1 MIASNNKFK
10 NFFNIIYIVVEPLD
24 EIIKKVEKQIV
35 RTVNKYEEYATVLEG
50 TYEYVKRVDIES
62 ILLLWNLI
70 KTMESI
76 PDLYTE
82 LKTHILSSIYEVAL
96 DTEIYLTRRKE
107 IIQNLKTG
115 MKILTNE
122 KVLRKMNELY
132 SLILDGKI
140 PLPNFDKYLED
151 VRNWAYRNGLTLD
164 QETQMWYAQQEVVY
178 DYLKVIIKGL
188 LMDPTKYESLYKQLI
203 ETDNLGEF
211 VKNLSTY
218 IKS

>member
-1 MIASNNKFK
+1 
-10 NFFNIIYIVVEPLD
+10 VVEPLD

-35 RTVNKYEEYATVLEG
+35 RTINKYEEYATVLEG

-96 DTEIYLTRRKE
+96 DNEIYITRRKE

-132 SLILDGKI
+132 SLILDGKTL
-140 PLPNFDKYLED
+140 LPNFDKYLED

-178 DYLKVIIKGL
+178 DYLKVIIEGL
-188 LMDPTKYESLYKQLI
+188 LREPTKYETLYKQLI
-203 ETDNLGEF
+203 ETDNLEEF

>member
-1 MIASNNKFK
+1 
-10 NFFNIIYIVVEPLD
+10 VVEPLD
-24 EIIKKVEKQIV
+24 EIIKKVEEQIV
-35 RTVNKYEEYATVLEG
+35 RIVNKYEEYATTLEG
-50 TYEYVKRVDIES
+50 TYKYVERLDIES
-62 ILLLWNLI
+62 IPLLWNLI

-132 SLILDGKI
+132 SLILDGKTL
-140 PLPNFDKYLED
+140 LPNFDKYLED

-178 DYLKVIIKGL
+178 DYLKVIIEGL
-188 LMDPTKYESLYKQLI
+188 LREPTKYETLYKQLI
-203 ETDNLGEF
+203 ETDNLEEF

>member
-1 MIASNNKFK
+1 
-10 NFFNIIYIVVEPLD
+10 VVEPLD
-24 EIIKKVEKQIV
+24 EIIKKVEEQIV
-35 RTVNKYEEYATVLEG
+35 RTINKYEEYATVLEG

-96 DTEIYLTRRKE
+96 NTEIYLTRRKE

-132 SLILDGKI
+132 SLILDGKTL
-140 PLPNFDKYLED
+140 LPNFDKYLED
-151 VRNWAYRNGLTLD
+151 IRNWAYRNGLTLD

-178 DYLKVIIKGL
+178 DYLKVIIEGL
-188 LMDPTKYESLYKQLI
+188 LREPTKYETLYKQLI
-203 ETDNLGEF
+203 ETDNLEEF